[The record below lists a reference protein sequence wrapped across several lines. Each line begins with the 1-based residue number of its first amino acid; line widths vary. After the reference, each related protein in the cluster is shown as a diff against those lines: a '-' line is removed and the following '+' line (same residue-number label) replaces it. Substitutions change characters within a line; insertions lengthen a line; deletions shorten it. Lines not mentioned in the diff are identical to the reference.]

1 MVCRN
6 RLFAALAVAL
16 SAMCAHVSVA
26 AQESAVSASADAD
39 ADSSAQAEATTLDGV
54 TVTAGFID
62 SSAKSA
68 MKMEVDSK
76 DTPFSVTS
84 YSESFMAEM
93 ASANVA
99 DMYKYM
105 TGIQKAGNTAY
116 DMNIR
121 GFKTDVNDR
130 NALMVDGLP
139 GLVSRFASPPTIG
152 TERVEVVKGPASVL
166 YGQAQ
171 PGGFVNLISKKPESK
186 ASTQVQLRASTY
198 TSGLSG
204 FGDTVGASVALDSTG
219 PLDEQGRFLYRFIIE
234 DTKDLAAW
242 RDDTFSDGLYVA
254 PSLTWNPTDSTSVMA
269 KIEHRES
276 KMAYDRGVVTPAR
289 DIDLLPALTNRY
301 QEPGDYVEEEATSL
315 SFSVDHWFENGAA
328 WNFSGRLVDLEDRT
342 RGMESV
348 SIRPNLTTLQRR
360 VSWLSNARTS
370 SYFDTNFVFPFET
383 GPVSHR
389 MIVGAGGGHDTAR
402 LVRDR
407 FYASPAL
414 DISIYNPVHGIYPD
428 PGSLPLGTLTDRYN
442 VVTARGLYA
451 SDLMELSDHW
461 KLNLGVRTSDEN
473 QSITNKMSA
482 APAVEKKAR
491 KTLPMA
497 GLMYQP
503 SDEWTFYTS
512 YSTSFVPAPAS
523 VYDVN
528 GENPFKPEYAE
539 QYEVGAKAELF
550 EGRLI
555 PTLSV
560 FTITKDDSVTG
571 FTCPPGSIG
580 TGTCSQQIGS
590 QRSRGVEFELT
601 AHPVDNLQIV
611 AGLAHTKA
619 EILESLD
626 PVQEGARIQNSPE
639 NSAHVWARYNF
650 REGWGAALGASWTGS
665 RAGNLPSSAN
675 PRIIE
680 LPSYAVVDLG
690 LYHDSKRYS
699 VALKVNNLL
708 DEEYIETTGVT
719 SDVHVWPG
727 APRQVLLTLNMKF

>member
-1 MVCRN
+1 MVCRS
-6 RLFAALAVAL
+6 RLFAALMVAL
-16 SAMCAHVSVA
+16 STTLVNAPLQ
-26 AQESAVSASADAD
+26 AQEAAGAAPGGTDA
-39 ADSSAQAEATTLDGV
+39 AAGAQDGAKTLDSV

-68 MKMEVDSK
+68 MKMEVSSL

-93 ASANVA
+93 ASSNVA

-105 TGIQKAGNTAY
+105 TGIQKAGNTAF

-152 TERVEVVKGPASVL
+152 TERIEVVKGPASVL

-171 PGGFVNLISKKPESK
+171 PGGFVNLISKKPEAK
-186 ASTQVQLRASTY
+186 ASTDMQLKASTY
-198 TSGLSG
+198 ASGLSG
-204 FGDTVGASVALDSTG
+204 FGDTVGTSLALDSTG
-219 PLDEQGRFLYRFIIE
+219 PLDEQGRFLYRFIVE
-234 DTKDLAAW
+234 NTRDLSSW
-242 RDDTFSDGLYVA
+242 RDDTFSDGLYIA
-254 PSLTWNPTDSTSVMA
+254 PGLTWNLTDSTAVMA
-269 KIEHRES
+269 KVEHRES
-276 KMAYDRGVVTPAR
+276 KMAYDRGVVAPAR
-289 DIDLLPALTNRY
+289 DINRLPALTNRY
-301 QEPGDYVEEEATSL
+301 QEPDDFVREKATSL
-315 SFSVDHWFENGAA
+315 SFSVDHWFENGAT
-328 WNFSGRLVDLEDRT
+328 WNFSGRLVDLEDQT
-342 RGMESV
+342 RGLESV
-348 SIRPNLTTLQRR
+348 AVRPNLTSLQRR

-370 SYFDTNFVFPFET
+370 NYFDTNLVFPFET

-407 FYASPAL
+407 FFTSAAL

-428 PGSLPLGTLTDRYN
+428 PESLPLGTLTDRYN
-442 VVTARGLYA
+442 VVTALGVYA
-451 SDLMELSDHW
+451 SDLMTLSDHW
-461 KLNLGVRTSDEN
+461 KLNVGVRASRED
-473 QSITNKMSA
+473 QRITNMMSVD
-482 APAVEKKAR
+482 PTVEKEAR
-491 KTLPMA
+491 KTLPMV

-503 SDEWTFYTS
+503 SDEWMLYTS

-528 GENPFKPEYAE
+528 GDNLFKPEFSE
-539 QYEVGAKAELF
+539 QYEIGAKAELF
-550 EGRLI
+550 GGRLV
-555 PTLSV
+555 PTLSI

-571 FTCPPGSIG
+571 FTCPAGSVA

-590 QRSRGVEFELT
+590 QRSRGIEFELT
-601 AHPVDNLQIV
+601 ARPVDNLQIV

-626 PVQEGARIQNSPE
+626 TIQEGARIQNSPE
-639 NSAHVWARYNF
+639 GSAHIWARYNF
-650 REGWGAALGASWTGS
+650 RHGWGAALGASYTGS

-680 LPSYAVVDLG
+680 LPSYTLVDLG
-690 LYHDSKRYS
+690 LYYDHSRYAI
-699 VALKVNNLL
+699 ALKINNLL

-727 APRQVLLTLNMKF
+727 APRQLLLTMNMKF